1 MRKSRTIY
9 LVILLLAFIYIFF
22 DGGFLPYTL
31 FYTVLFLPVVSFIYL
46 LIVYNTFTFSEKLDK
61 REYRKGEI
69 LDYTLKIHN
78 VTPLHIPYFTV
89 YMHMEGQMLISGM
102 KTEYLVLKPFSRRE
116 FNFNVP
122 ILYRGRYKIGISYIE
137 IRDFLNLFALKYAM
151 GETKFIR
158 VFPRVL
164 TLEGLKIPF
173 VRISENEY
181 LSRKKD
187 MGHSEIDNIRDYMY
201 GDSLKKIHWKLSSK
215 HNKLMTKETH
225 SSSEKE
231 LWIIINFDEIFGE
244 AEYVLK
250 IEDRTI
256 EVLVSLARVFLSSG
270 IVLKTCFFR
279 KEQVML
285 VYPDI
290 NAFSHLYELFAFMPF
305 DQKASF
311 NGVMDYFIASMPE
324 CQSVMVFSPVVNE
337 SCLESIV
344 KMNANGH
351 DISLFYCDVSGQ
363 MKKEVERALTEEL
376 SELGIRVVN
385 MFKNMKGFGDTLD
398 TEPFERKV
406 ANE

>member
-1 MRKSRTIY
+1 
-9 LVILLLAFIYIFF
+9 
-22 DGGFLPYTL
+22 
-31 FYTVLFLPVVSFIYL
+31 
-46 LIVYNTFTFSEKLDK
+46 
-61 REYRKGEI
+61 
-69 LDYTLKIHN
+69 
-78 VTPLHIPYFTV
+78 
-89 YMHMEGQMLISGM
+89 
-102 KTEYLVLKPFSRRE
+102 
-116 FNFNVP
+116 
-122 ILYRGRYKIGISYIE
+122 
-137 IRDFLNLFALKYAM
+137 
-151 GETKFIR
+151 
-158 VFPRVL
+158 
-164 TLEGLKIPF
+164 
-173 VRISENEY
+173 
-181 LSRKKD
+181 
-187 MGHSEIDNIRDYMY
+187 
-201 GDSLKKIHWKLSSK
+201 
-215 HNKLMTKETH
+215 
-225 SSSEKE
+225 
-231 LWIIINFDEIFGE
+231 
-244 AEYVLK
+244 
-250 IEDRTI
+250 
-256 EVLVSLARVFLSSG
+256 
-270 IVLKTCFFR
+270 
-279 KEQVML
+279 ML

>member
-22 DGGFLPYTL
+22 DGGFYHIRFLYCS
-31 FYTVLFLPVVSFIYL
+31 FLPVVSFIYL

-215 HNKLMTKETH
+215 HNKLMTKKLTRH
-225 SSSEKE
+225 
-231 LWIIINFDEIFGE
+231 
-244 AEYVLK
+244 
-250 IEDRTI
+250 
-256 EVLVSLARVFLSSG
+256 
-270 IVLKTCFFR
+270 
-279 KEQVML
+279 
-285 VYPDI
+285 P
-290 NAFSHLYELFAFMPF
+290 
-305 DQKASF
+305 
-311 NGVMDYFIASMPE
+311 
-324 CQSVMVFSPVVNE
+324 
-337 SCLESIV
+337 
-344 KMNANGH
+344 
-351 DISLFYCDVSGQ
+351 
-363 MKKEVERALTEEL
+363 KK
-376 SELGIRVVN
+376 SYG
-385 MFKNMKGFGDTLD
+385 
-398 TEPFERKV
+398 
-406 ANE
+406 